1 MRGRR
6 QIRGKCERLHYTAI
20 SWNDSA
26 VKTRLFECDVLMEI
40 ARIFAHR
47 VELPLHEGTYKWS
60 GGKSVSVFDSTIVG
74 VETKCGLVGYSE
86 VCPLGPFY
94 LPAYAE
100 GVRAG
105 LKELGPHLL
114 GYDPR
119 ELAKLNHRMD
129 AALKGHA
136 YVKAGIDIACWDIL
150 GKATALPVCVLMG
163 GRFGESVRLYRAIS
177 QESAEEMARKVAG
190 YRAAGYTRFQLKV
203 GGDPDTDIE
212 RIHAVRAM
220 LSATDR
226 LVADANTGWTQ
237 HEAMRVVR
245 AVRDV
250 DVYIEQPCL
259 TYEECLAVRRHT
271 DHPFVLDENVDSLEM
286 LLRAKADL
294 AMDVVNLKISKL
306 GGLTKTKQVR
316 DLCVSMGIAMTL
328 EDSWGGDITTAA
340 IAHLA
345 HSTPEEFRFTSTDF
359 NSYVSVS
366 NATGA
371 PQREHGFMKAGD
383 LPGLGIEPRFEVLG
397 PRLVEIS

>member
-1 MRGRR
+1 MK
-6 QIRGKCERLHYTAI
+6 IKRL
-20 SWNDSA
+20 
-26 VKTRLFECDVLMEI
+26 
-40 ARIFAHR
+40 FAHR
-47 VELPLHEGTYKWS
+47 VELPLHEGSYKWS
-60 GGKSVSVFDSTIVG
+60 GGKSVTVFDSTIVG
-74 VETKCGLVGYSE
+74 VETDTSLIGYGE

-105 LKELGPHLL
+105 LRELGPHLL
-114 GYDPR
+114 GMDPR
-119 ELAKLNHRMD
+119 ELSVLNHRMD
-129 AALKGHA
+129 AALKGHP
-136 YVKAGIDIACWDIL
+136 YVKSGIDIACWDIL
-150 GKATALPVCVLMG
+150 GQFSNLPVCVLMG

-177 QESAEEMARKVAG
+177 QLPPDEMAKSVQS
-190 YRAAGYTRFQLKV
+190 YREQGYTRFQLKV

-212 RIHAVRAM
+212 RIRAARAI
-220 LSATDR
+220 LQPTDR

-245 AVRDV
+245 AVRDL
-250 DVYIEQPCL
+250 DVYIEQPCV
-259 TYEECLAVRRHT
+259 TYEECLAVRRNT
-271 DHPFVLDENVDSLEM
+271 DHPFVLDENIDNLDM

-306 GGLTKTKQVR
+306 GGLTKTRQAR

-359 NSYVSVS
+359 NSYVTVS
-366 NATGA
+366 TAHGA
-371 PQREHGFMKAGD
+371 PQRINGFMQASTQ
-383 LPGLGIEPRFEVLG
+383 PGLGIQPKFDVLG
-397 PRLVEIS
+397 PRVVEVT

>member
-1 MRGRR
+1 M
-6 QIRGKCERLHYTAI
+6 
-20 SWNDSA
+20 
-26 VKTRLFECDVLMEI
+26 MI

-47 VELPLHEGTYKWS
+47 VELPLVEGSYKWS

-74 VETKCGLVGYSE
+74 VETDCGLIGYGE

-105 LKELGPHLL
+105 LRELGPHLI
-114 GYDPR
+114 GFDPR
-119 ELAKLNHRMD
+119 ELQKLNHRMD
-129 AALKGHA
+129 AALKGHP
-136 YVKAGIDIACWDIL
+136 YVKSGIDIACWDIL
-150 GKATALPVCVLMG
+150 GQAAQLPVCTLLG
-163 GRFGESVRLYRAIS
+163 GRFGESIRLYRAIS
-177 QESAEEMARKVAG
+177 QQAPDEMAKNVKS
-190 YRAAGYTRFQLKV
+190 YRDQGYTRFQLKV

-212 RIHAVRAM
+212 RIRAVRAM
-220 LSATDR
+220 LLPSDR

-245 AVRDV
+245 GVHDL
-250 DVYIEQPCL
+250 DVYIEQPC
-259 TYEECLAVRRHT
+259 TSYEECLAVRRNT
-271 DHPFVLDENVDSLEM
+271 NHPFVLDENIDSLEM

-306 GGLTKTKQVR
+306 GGLTKTKQAR

-359 NSYVSVS
+359 NSYVTVS
-366 NATGA
+366 TATGA
-371 PQREHGFMKAGD
+371 PERREGYMAASDK
-383 LPGLGIEPRFEVLG
+383 PGLGISPRMDVLG
-397 PRLVEIS
+397 KRVVEIS